1 MARFV
6 SRPLQTTA
14 TNIKLSPTDTTAG
27 SLTSKI
33 TGTGG
38 LTFNVLNAGGNEQLQ
53 ASITNID
60 GNSVLVKMRNLT
72 ESEWTTQNPVLALGE
87 IGVETGGA
95 ELKFKIGDGVKT
107 WSAMQ
112 YYSSGTTTVVVGT
125 PVVTSNNT
133 SVSGTTYSVN
143 LSAVSSL
150 ANGSIAS
157 FEIEWWDNSKQTVSA
172 IGNTASTSKS
182 ITGTIGQQL
191 TFSVVA
197 VDNFG
202 NKSLAATKTVEIVSV
217 TINTPSITAP
227 TNGATEQ
234 MDTFTITASAFGVT
248 NGSDTHAS
256 TDWEIWT
263 GAGRTGT
270 RVWSSLANTTNKTSI
285 TVPSGSLAVSTTYYI
300 AVRYNGTTYGSSGYA
315 SSSFT
320 TAAAFAPTTIG
331 QAWGGGYYAGVIK
344 VGTTRYA
351 LIVAPKSTQTSL
363 AQKTTAD
370 ATANTQSV
378 NDGWTNTNSMNN
390 SSHPAAQY
398 CRNMTAGGYTD
409 WYLPSRDEFELCYRN
424 LKPTTDNNY
433 VGTPGSGNLG
443 LANGTNPNSDPAGDA
458 YTTTNPAQT
467 TATTFRTGGVEA
479 FDTDTYYWTS
489 TEYSS
494 GTSSALIQ
502 SFHGG
507 GQTNNLKTTTGYK
520 VRAVRRVVIAQGNRN
535 DTN

>member
-6 SRPLQTTA
+6 SKPTNTVA

-60 GNSVLVKMRNLT
+60 GNSVLVKMRSLT
-72 ESEWTTQNPVLALGE
+72 ASQWTTQNPVLALGE

-112 YYSSGTTTVVVGT
+112 YYSSGNQAIVVGT

-133 SVSGTTYSVN
+133 SVSGATYSVN

-157 FEIEWWDNSKQTVSA
+157 FEITWWDSSKQTVPA
-172 IGNTASTSKS
+172 TGNAASTSKS
-182 ITGTIGQQL
+182 ITGTLGQQL

-202 NKSLAATKTVEIVSV
+202 NKSLAATKTVEIVSI

-227 TNGATEQ
+227 TNGATGQ

-270 RVWSSLANTTNKTSI
+270 RVWSSLTDTTNKTSI

-300 AVRYNGTTYGSSGYA
+300 AVCYNGTTYGSSGYA

-320 TAAAFAPTTIG
+320 TASAFLPTVFG

-363 AQKTTAD
+363 QQKTSAGG
-370 ATANTQSV
+370 TANTQSV
-378 NDGWTNTNSMNN
+378 NDGWTNTNSMND

-409 WYLPSRDEFELCYRN
+409 WYLPSRDELELCYRN
-424 LKPTTDNNY
+424 LKPTTNDNATGVTSGGNLPT
-433 VGTPGSGNLG
+433 TPGE
-443 LANGTNPNSDPAGDA
+443 NPNSDPAGDA

-489 TEYSS
+489 TEYSA
-494 GTSSALIQ
+494 GTGHSLIQ
-502 SFHGG
+502 DFSNGNQHWV
-507 GQTNNLKTTTGYK
+507 NKTSGYR
-520 VRAVRRVVIAQGNRN
+520 VRSVRRVQI
-535 DTN
+535 

>member
-6 SRPLQTTA
+6 SKPTTTVA
-14 TNIKLSPTDTTAG
+14 TNIKLSPTDTTDR

-60 GNSVLVKMRNLT
+60 GNSVLVKMRILT
-72 ESEWTTQNPVLALGE
+72 AVQWTTQNPVLELGE

-95 ELKFKIGDGVKT
+95 ELKFKIGDGVEP

-112 YYSSGTTTVVVGT
+112 YYSSGNQAIVVGT
-125 PVVTSNNT
+125 PVITSNNT
-133 SVSGTTYSVN
+133 SVSGATYAVN

-172 IGNTASTSKS
+172 TGNSASTSKS
-182 ITGTIGQQL
+182 ITGSIGQQL

-197 VDNFG
+197 IDNFG
-202 NKSLAATKTVEIVSV
+202 NKSLAATKTVEIVSI

-227 TNGATEQ
+227 TDGATGQ

-263 GAGRTGT
+263 GAERTGT
-270 RVWSSLANTTNKTSI
+270 CVWSSLTNTTNKTSI

-320 TAAAFAPTTIG
+320 TGTFLPTVFG

-351 LIVAPKSTQTSL
+351 LIVSPKSTQTTGI
-363 AQKTTAD
+363 AFKTTND

-378 NDGWTNTNSMNN
+378 NDGWSNTAAMNN
-390 SSHPAAQY
+390 ASHPAAQY
-398 CRNMTAGGYTD
+398 CRNLSAGGHTD
-409 WYLPSRDEFELCYRN
+409 WYLPSRDELELCYRN
-424 LKPTTDNNY
+424 LKPTTQINNVY
-433 VGTPGSGNLG
+433 AAGTYSGNLR
-443 LANGTNPNSDPAGDA
+443 LANGTNPNSDPAGAA

-479 FDTDTYYWTS
+479 FDESWYWTS

-494 GTSSALIQ
+494 NTSVVLLQYFHNGYQDYASKTRTSA
-502 SFHGG
+502 
-507 GQTNNLKTTTGYK
+507 K
-520 VRAVRRVVIAQGNRN
+520 VRSVRRVVIAQG
-535 DTN
+535 D

>member
-1 MARFV
+1 MPRFM
-6 SRPLQTTA
+6 SKPIAT

-60 GNSVLVKMRNLT
+60 GNSVLVKMRSLT
-72 ESEWTTQNPVLALGE
+72 ASQWTTQNPILALGE

-112 YYSSGTTTVVVGT
+112 YYSSGNQAVVVGT
-125 PVVTSNNT
+125 PVITSNNT
-133 SVSGTTYSVN
+133 SVSGATYAVN

-172 IGNTASTSKS
+172 TGNSASTSKS
-182 ITGTIGQQL
+182 ITGTLGQQL

-202 NKSLAATKTVEIVSV
+202 NKSLAATKTVEIVSI

-227 TNGATEQ
+227 TDGATGQ

-300 AVRYNGTTYGSSGYA
+300 AVRYNGTTYGASGYA

-351 LIVAPKSTQTSL
+351 LIVAPKSTQTTGI
-363 AQKTTAD
+363 AFKTTND

-390 SSHPAAQY
+390 ASHPAAQY

-409 WYLPSRDEFELCYRN
+409 WYLPSRDELELCYRN
-424 LKPTTDNNY
+424 LKPTTDNNA
-433 VGTPGSGNLG
+433 TGSTGMTG
-443 LANGTNPNSDPAGDA
+443 NGTATRGENPNSDPAGAA

-467 TATTFRTGGVEA
+467 TVTTFRSGGVEA

-494 GTSSALIQ
+494 GTSSALYQ
-502 SFHGG
+502 AFYGG
-507 GQTNNLKTTTGYK
+507 YQDYDRKTGTGYK
-520 VRAVRRVVIAQGNRN
+520 VRGVRRVAI
-535 DTN
+535 

>member
-6 SRPLQTTA
+6 SKPTNTVA

-60 GNSVLVKMRNLT
+60 GNSVLVKMRSLT
-72 ESEWTTQNPVLALGE
+72 ASQWTTQNPVLALGE

-112 YYSSGTTTVVVGT
+112 YYSSGNQAIVVGT
-125 PVVTSNNT
+125 PVITSNNT
-133 SVSGTTYSVN
+133 SVSGATYAVN

-157 FEIEWWDNSKQTVSA
+157 FEIEWWDGAKQTVSA
-172 IGNTASTSKS
+172 TSNAASTSKS
-182 ITGTIGQQL
+182 ITGTLGQQL

-202 NKSLAATKTVEIVSV
+202 NKSLAATKTVEIVSI

-227 TNGATEQ
+227 TNGATGQ
-234 MDTFTITASAFGVT
+234 MDTFTITSSAFGVT

-270 RVWSSLANTTNKTSI
+270 RVWSSLANTTNQTSI

-351 LIVAPKSTQTSL
+351 LIVAPKSTQTSGI
-363 AQKTTAD
+363 AFKTTND

-390 SSHPAAQY
+390 ASHPAAQY

-409 WYLPSRDEFELCYRN
+409 WYLPSRDELELCYRN
-424 LKPTTDNNY
+424 LKPTTQNNSVY
-433 VGTPGSGNLG
+433 AAGAAGSGNLG
-443 LANGTNPNSDPAGDA
+443 LANGTNPNSDPAGAA

-467 TATTFRTGGVEA
+467 TVTTFRSGGVEA
-479 FDTDTYYWTS
+479 FDTDVYYWTS

-494 GTSSALIQ
+494 YTSHALVQNFTNGYQ
-502 SFHGG
+502 SSSD
-507 GQTNNLKTTTGYK
+507 KTTTGNK
-520 VRAVRRVVIAQGNRN
+520 VRAVRRAAI
-535 DTN
+535 

>member
-6 SRPLQTTA
+6 SKPTNTVA

-72 ESEWTTQNPVLALGE
+72 ASQWATQNPVLALGE

-112 YYSSGTTTVVVGT
+112 YYSSGNQAIVVGT
-125 PVVTSNNT
+125 PVITSAAT
-133 SVSGTTYSVN
+133 SVSGSTYSVS

-157 FEIEWWDNSKQTVSA
+157 FEIEWWDGAKQTVSA
-172 IGNTASTSKS
+172 TSNAASTSKS

-202 NKSLAATKTVEIVSV
+202 NKSLAATKTVEIVSI

-227 TNGATEQ
+227 TNGATGQ

-285 TVPSGSLAVSTTYYI
+285 TVPSGSLVVSTTYYI
-300 AVRYNGTTYGSSGYA
+300 SVRYNGTTYGSSGYA

-320 TAAAFAPTTIG
+320 TASAFIPTTIG

-351 LIVAPKSTQTSL
+351 LIVAPKSTQTTG
-363 AQKTTAD
+363 AFKTSAD

-409 WYLPSRDEFELCYRN
+409 WYLPSRDELELCYRN
-424 LKPTTDNNY
+424 LKPTTDNNTVY
-433 VGTPGSGNLG
+433 AASTYTSNLN
-443 LANGTNPNSDPAGDA
+443 LANGTNPDSDPAGAA

-467 TATTFRTGGVEA
+467 TVTTFRSGGVEA
-479 FDTDTYYWTS
+479 FDAAWYWTS

-494 GTSSALIQ
+494 GTSRALIQ
-502 SFHGG
+502 TFDNGL
-507 GQTNNLKTTTGYK
+507 QDTNNKTYTGGK
-520 VRAVRRVVIAQGNRN
+520 VRAVRRAAI
-535 DTN
+535 